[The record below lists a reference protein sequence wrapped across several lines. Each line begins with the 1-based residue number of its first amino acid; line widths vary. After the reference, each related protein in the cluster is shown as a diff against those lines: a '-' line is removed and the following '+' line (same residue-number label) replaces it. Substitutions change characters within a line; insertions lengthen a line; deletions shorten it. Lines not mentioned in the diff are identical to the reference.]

1 MIGALLSIIWDWL
14 SKRPEVKILI
24 GKCVLRIV
32 MFFQGF
38 RFKHHDL
45 VVKELLRNADRRGGL
60 FLNEASFQLGVM
72 LTDRKV
78 RILPLRKYVFWG
90 PVLEYKI
97 RSMFSPPYKLSRE
110 QLEDWLHGYVKRAEA
125 LKSFGLR
132 RAVAP
137 MLKAP
142 QAA

>member
-1 MIGALLSIIWDWL
+1 MIGALLSLLWDWI
-14 SKRPEVKILI
+14 SKRPEVKMFI
-24 GKCVLRIV
+24 GKCVLQFV
-32 MFFQGF
+32 MFIQGF
-38 RFKHHDL
+38 RFKHHDM

-60 FLNEASFQLGVM
+60 ILNETSFQLGIM

-97 RSMFSPPYKLSRE
+97 RSMFSPPCKLSRE
-110 QLEDWLHGYVKRAEA
+110 QLEYWLHGYVKQAEA

-132 RAVAP
+132 RQVAP
-137 MLKAP
+137 LLRAP
-142 QAA
+142 QAV

>member
-1 MIGALLSIIWDWL
+1 MIGALLSLLWDWL

-90 PVLEYKI
+90 PVL
-97 RSMFSPPYKLSRE
+97 
-110 QLEDWLHGYVKRAEA
+110 
-125 LKSFGLR
+125 
-132 RAVAP
+132 
-137 MLKAP
+137 
-142 QAA
+142 

>member
-1 MIGALLSIIWDWL
+1 MIGALLSLLWDWI
-14 SKRPEVKILI
+14 SKHPDFKILV

-32 MFFQGF
+32 MFIQAF

-45 VVKELLRNADRRGGL
+45 VVQELLRNADRRGGL

-72 LTDRKV
+72 LTDRKI

-90 PVLEYKI
+90 HILEYKI
-97 RSMFSPPYKLSRE
+97 HSMFFPPCKLSRD
-110 QLEDWLHGYVKRAEA
+110 QLEYWLHGYVKRAEA

-132 RAVAP
+132 KQVAP
-137 MLKAP
+137 LLRAP